1 MRWYKRQI
9 KSIIGELVIT
19 SKQAEKLE
27 LKSHSQISPY
37 LEACCLRISASIS
50 YERTGEEVEYL
61 TGMKISKSV
70 QQRLI
75 NKQKFELPSAEAPVS
90 EVSVDGGNVPCPNTK
105 RRTV

>member
-1 MRWYKRQI
+1 M
-9 KSIIGELVIT
+9 
-19 SKQAEKLE
+19 E

-50 YERTGEEVEYL
+50 YERTAEEVEYL

-90 EVSVDGGNVPCPNTK
+90 EVSVDGEMSLVRTLKGEPCSWKGYKAAVWEHPLSEET
-105 RRTV
+105 